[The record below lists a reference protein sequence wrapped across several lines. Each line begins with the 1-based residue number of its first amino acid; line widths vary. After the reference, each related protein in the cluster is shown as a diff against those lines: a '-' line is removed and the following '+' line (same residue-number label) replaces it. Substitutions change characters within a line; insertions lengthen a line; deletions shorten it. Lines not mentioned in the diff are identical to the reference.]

1 MPLTVPRSALKPI
14 YDWRIERSLY
24 GRETIKYGP
33 VYAYYADLIAFKLQ
47 ASTPILVEVRGENC
61 GVLFREISKNFTG
74 TGNAGIRI
82 ALPSNDAYLV
92 TLSNPS
98 PSPASASG
106 EILVGRMVQ
115 EQTSY
120 IYYTYYT
127 EYRTRTEYGPL
138 YPLRFVW
145 LVVALVGVVICIR
158 VLWLQRL
165 DYMLLRGQ

>member
-1 MPLTVPRSALKPI
+1 MQEPVVVQVPMPLTVPRSALKPI

-33 VYAYYADLIAFKLQ
+33 VYAYYVDLIAFKLQ

-98 PSPASASG
+98 PSPASVSG
-106 EILVGRMVQ
+106 GDTGGSNGPRANLLHLLHLLHRI
-115 EQTSY
+115 SY
-120 IYYTYYT
+120 KDRVWTAL
-127 EYRTRTEYGPL
+127 PL
-138 YPLRFVW
+138 EVCL
-145 LVVALVGVVICIR
+145 A
-158 VLWLQRL
+158 
-165 DYMLLRGQ
+165 RGSTCWSSHLH

>member
-1 MPLTVPRSALKPI
+1 
-14 YDWRIERSLY
+14 
-24 GRETIKYGP
+24 
-33 VYAYYADLIAFKLQ
+33 
-47 ASTPILVEVRGENC
+47 
-61 GVLFREISKNFTG
+61 
-74 TGNAGIRI
+74 
-82 ALPSNDAYLV
+82 
-92 TLSNPS
+92 
-98 PSPASASG
+98 
-106 EILVGRMVQ
+106 MVQ

-127 EYRTRTEYGPL
+127 EYRTRTEYGSL

>member
-47 ASTPILVEVRGENC
+47 ASTPILVKVRGENC
-61 GVLFREISKNFTG
+61 GVLLREISKNFTG

-98 PSPASASG
+98 PSPASVSG
-106 EILVGRMVQ
+106 GRYWWVEWSKSKPLTFTTLITPNIVQ
-115 EQTSY
+115 GQSMD
-120 IYYTYYT
+120 
-127 EYRTRTEYGPL
+127 
-138 YPLRFVW
+138 RFTP
-145 LVVALVGVVICIR
+145 
-158 VLWLQRL
+158 
-165 DYMLLRGQ
+165 